1 MCCADFRTRQNQPM
15 DQISIRRELRP
26 GDLGAI
32 IQHHGRLYSRE
43 YGLDSG
49 MEAHV
54 AAAVARAAL
63 RGFPRE
69 SEAVW
74 IVERDGRHAG
84 SLAMTDEGDGVAC
97 IRFFLLDPELR
108 GQGLGRRL
116 LDELLDTARKK
127 GFERA
132 VLETFSDLTA
142 AAHLYR
148 EQGFHVV
155 SAETGPRWGRAELTY
170 QRYEA
175 NLAESANLEPRERA
189 TKPIV

>member
-1 MCCADFRTRQNQPM
+1 MTAP
-15 DQISIRRELRP
+15 SIRRDLRP

-32 IQHHGRLYSRE
+32 IEHHGRLYARE
-43 YGLDSG
+43 YGLDTA

-63 RGFPRE
+63 RGFPRDN
-69 SEAVW
+69 EAVW

-97 IRFFLLDPELR
+97 IRFFVLDADLR
-108 GQGLGRRL
+108 GVGLGTRL
-116 LDELLDTARKK
+116 LDELLDTARAN

-142 AAHLYR
+142 AAHLYGER
-148 EQGFHVV
+148 GFRVV
-155 SAETGPRWGRAELTY
+155 SAETGPRWGRAEITY

-175 NLAESANLEPRERA
+175 DLAESRNPAPRERA

>member
-1 MCCADFRTRQNQPM
+1 MIGVTPYSVRH
-15 DQISIRRELRP
+15 ELRP

-32 IQHHGRLYSRE
+32 IEHHGRTYARE
-43 YGLDSG
+43 YGVDSSF
-49 MEAHV
+49 EAHV

-63 RGFPRE
+63 LGFPRE
-69 SEAVW
+69 TEAIW

-97 IRFFLLDPELR
+97 IRFFVLDADLR

-116 LDELLDTARKK
+116 LEELLETALAA

-142 AAHLYR
+142 AARLYR
-148 EQGFHVV
+148 DYGFRVLN
-155 SAETGPRWGRAELTY
+155 AEIGPRWGRAEITY
-170 QRYEA
+170 QRYEVA
-175 NLAESANLEPRERA
+175 LAPHERGRELLGIER
-189 TKPIV
+189 P

>member
-1 MCCADFRTRQNQPM
+1 M
-15 DQISIRRELRP
+15 DEISIRRELRP

-32 IQHHGRLYSRE
+32 IEHHGRTYARE
-43 YGLDSG
+43 YGVDSSF
-49 MEAHV
+49 EAHV

-69 SEAVW
+69 NEAIW

-97 IRFFLLDPELR
+97 IRFFVLDSDLR
-108 GQGLGRRL
+108 GKGLGRRL
-116 LDELLDTARKK
+116 LDELLDAARGA

-132 VLETFSDLTA
+132 ALETFSDLSA
-142 AAHLYR
+142 AAHLYVER
-148 EQGFHVV
+148 GFRVV
-155 SAETGPRWGRAELTY
+155 NAETGPRWGRAEITY

-175 NLAESANLEPRERA
+175 NLAESPNPAPRGRA